1 MAKNPTLLDKLRE
14 LNTQR
19 DALLAEA
26 KTEAL
31 ANAEAAIS
39 QLNELGFSYFLGSHE
54 TVERPK
60 ARRAK
65 IEGEKTA
72 RHIPK
77 DVPCPIC
84 NFRTVRPHDRRSHR
98 SQTKKRP
105 FTDRELE
112 ALGMKIVA

>member
-1 MAKNPTLLDKLRE
+1 MKQPTLLDKLKE

-19 DALLAEA
+19 DALMAEA

-31 ANAEAAIS
+31 ATAEAAIS

-65 IEGEKTA
+65 AEGAKVA
-72 RHIPK
+72 RHTPS
-77 DVPCPIC
+77 DTPCGYCGFKTEPL
-84 NFRTVRPHDRRSHR
+84 HDKRSHR
-98 SQTKKRP
+98 SQTKKRA
-105 FTDRELE
+105 FTDKELE
-112 ALGMKIVA
+112 QLGMTRV